1 MKFSSPLEKAFPKT
15 RLYLFLRTSTFVGI
29 QSPVP
34 KLEGNNKENKGNQN
48 QTTDIKESIL
58 VLQEITGRIV
68 GRKGERNDKAN
79 QPTKERIVNG
89 NRVLGKIIK
98 HIENV
103 NHGT

>member
-1 MKFSSPLEKAFPKT
+1 MILVL
-15 RLYLFLRTSTFVGI
+15 LYLLGSRTFVGI
-29 QSPVP
+29 QAPVP
-34 KLEGNNKENKGNQN
+34 EFQRNDKEDKGNQN
-48 QTTDIKESIL
+48 QTTNIKKSIL
-58 VLQEITGRIV
+58 ALQEIAGRIV
-68 GRKGERNDKAN
+68 GRKGKRHDKTD